1 MPTQAEARICAIP
14 PTTRSHPR
22 PVLTWSGYFPS
33 SDTCTSHVLHF
44 TEITLWLGDTP
55 TKLHGSQPMTP
66 WSGWPV
72 GSVPAVWSAH
82 GGTVCPSP
90 CTQPY
95 LSKGT
100 AWVTNQ
106 TATLLRGNSL
116 GNGKARYLL
125 QQRQWHLRL
134 VSAAKGKASACLWE
148 EVSQILYLLEIS
160 YSWASTAQGIP
171 ATVTVSAMSWCF
183 CPRFEPVMV
192 ILVPPSTG
200 PDRGYTCKDI
210 RACVNV
216 TVSQTS
222 AVWQLIYSTGPFSCT
237 ITNSCVAGSLLCIPV
252 SGLD

>member
-1 MPTQAEARICAIP
+1 M
-14 PTTRSHPR
+14 
-22 PVLTWSGYFPS
+22 
-33 SDTCTSHVLHF
+33 
-44 TEITLWLGDTP
+44 
-55 TKLHGSQPMTP
+55 
-66 WSGWPV
+66 
-72 GSVPAVWSAH
+72 
-82 GGTVCPSP
+82 
-90 CTQPY
+90 
-95 LSKGT
+95 
-100 AWVTNQ
+100 
-106 TATLLRGNSL
+106 
-116 GNGKARYLL
+116 GKAQYLL
-125 QQRQWHLRL
+125 QQMQWHLRL

-222 AVWQLIYSTGPFSCT
+222 AVWQLIYSTGPFNCP
-237 ITNSCVAGSLLCIPV
+237 ITNSAWSGHCYGFLLLAWTSTRLQPHQKKGHEDHHSWSLLSHTSLLPAV
-252 SGLD
+252 PPQRW